1 MPYFWRRARYR
12 RRRPRWFNPWR
23 FRRPFRRRRYRRYRV
38 RKYKRKLPKITLQQ
52 WQPPKIN
59 KTTVRG
65 FYPLFLATKERLSN
79 NMTQWLESTAPP
91 HFPGGGGFSLIQFTL
106 QSLYEQFLR
115 ATNWWTKS
123 NCNLPLIKYRGCML
137 KFYRTEKFDYNV
149 IIERCYPLKANDM
162 MYLSTQPAIMGLTK
176 KCIHIP
182 CRQNSQNKRNY
193 KKVWV
198 KPPTQMTSG
207 WHFQKDLANF
217 PLFIIRTAATSFD
230 RYYLSSK
237 SQSSTIGFTSLN
249 TRFFKLHDWQDP
261 PTTGYRPSPQ
271 MYVWGT
277 INGEADPLQEK
288 VENLIYL
295 GGTGK
300 LQKGEQIK
308 THKTNYAT
316 TPGYW
321 GNIFHPDYL
330 TGTSAL
336 LFTNKTINDIVQY
349 ANSNPTKSAKESTYF
364 TIRTEPLLVECR
376 YNPFSD
382 KSKNNK
388 TYVVSNHSDHTE
400 WQPPPD
406 KQDVIRQNLPLWLE
420 TWGHLDFLRKAQLVS
435 QVDINYIYVIQSD
448 HIQSTPKLP
457 FYVPVDSN
465 FTDSPPS
472 SPYIENLNA
481 SDTLHFYPKVTFQ
494 IKTINLIA
502 TSGPGTIKLQDQ
514 QSCEAHVLYNFKFKV
529 GGCPSNMET
538 LCDPEGQPKYPIP
551 DFKQNSTSLQSP
563 ATAIQTYLWDFDE
576 RRGIITDRAA
586 KRIKKDQGTETFTF
600 PFTGSPMDI
609 PAPYQSPSQSD
620 EETSEESE
628 AQTTFKLLQLRH
640 QQHLLRQRI
649 LNLISQNSE

>member
-1 MPYFWRRARYR
+1 MPYYWRRNRYR

-38 RKYKRKLPKITLQQ
+38 RNYKRKLSKITIQQ

-65 FYPLFLATKERLSN
+65 FYPLFLATKDRLTN

-91 HFPGGGGFSLIQFTL
+91 HFPGGGGFSILQFTL

-137 KFYRTEKFDYNV
+137 KFYRTEKYDYNV
-149 IIERCYPLKANDM
+149 IVERCYPLRANDM
-162 MYLSTQPAIMGLTK
+162 MYISTQPAIMGLTK

-182 CRQNSQNKRNY
+182 CRQNTHNKKNY
-193 KKVWV
+193 KKVWI
-198 KPPTQMTSG
+198 KPPSQMTSG

-217 PLFIIRTAATSFD
+217 PLFIIRTSATSYD
-230 RYYLSSK
+230 RYYTSS
-237 SQSSTIGFTSLN
+237 SSISSTIGFKSLN
-249 TRFFKLHDWQDP
+249 TKFFKLHDWQDP
-261 PTTGYRPSPQ
+261 PTTGYKPSSDT
-271 MYVWGT
+271 YLWGT
-277 INGEADPLQEK
+277 INGTENPLNEEIQ
-288 VENLIYL
+288 NLIYL
-295 GGTGK
+295 GGTGSHS
-300 LQKGEQIK
+300 KGTPIK
-308 THKTNYAT
+308 NHKETYETN
-316 TPGYW
+316 PGYW
-321 GNIFHPDYL
+321 GNIFHEDYL
-330 TGTSAL
+330 TGTSAVL
-336 LFTNKTINDIVQY
+336 KTTKTIKEIANQVKQTPTTKAQEAGFTNII
-349 ANSNPTKSAKESTYF
+349 
-364 TIRTEPLLVECR
+364 EPFIIECR
-376 YNPFSD
+376 YNPFND

-400 WQPPPD
+400 WRPPPD
-406 KQDVIRQNLPLWLE
+406 KEDVIRQNLPLWLE
-420 TWGHLDFLRKAQLVS
+420 TWGHLDFIRKAQIVS

-448 HIQSTPKLP
+448 YIYSTPKLP
-457 FYVPVDSN
+457 YYVPIDEN
-465 FTDSPPS
+465 FTDAPPS
-472 SPYIENLNA
+472 SPYITQLNA

-494 IKTINLIA
+494 IKTINLIGS
-502 TSGPGTIKLQDQ
+502 SGPGTIKLPEN

-538 LCDPEGQPKYPIP
+538 LCNPEGQPKYPIP

-563 ATAIQTYLWDFDE
+563 TTAIQTYLWDFDE
-576 RRGIITDRAA
+576 RRGFITDRAA

-609 PAPYQSPSQSD
+609 QAPHQSPPESD
-620 EETSEESE
+620 EETQEESE
-628 AQTTFKLLQLRH
+628 TQTTFKLLQLRH

-649 LNLISQNSE
+649 LQLISQNSE